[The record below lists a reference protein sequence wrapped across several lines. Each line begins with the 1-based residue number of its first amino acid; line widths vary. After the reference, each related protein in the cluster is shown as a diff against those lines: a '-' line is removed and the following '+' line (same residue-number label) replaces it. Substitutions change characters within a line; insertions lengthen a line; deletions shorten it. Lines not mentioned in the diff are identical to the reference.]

1 VEGAGVT
8 QQFPF
13 HGPLSFD
20 PAPRLVEMQAVDP
33 VPCVRIATGHD
44 VRLATRYDDV
54 RRALS
59 DSMMSREACVAPDAP
74 TIVPGAMSPDILS
87 NMDPPRH
94 TRLRRLVSK
103 AFTARTVERLRP
115 RAELIVDELLDDM
128 MIKGSPADL
137 VACLANPMPAIV
149 ICELLGIPPNER
161 DPLYAWLHAATNPD
175 GDDELDRLTEQAAG
189 YLLEL
194 ISRKREAPAD
204 DLLTALVEVGDQGDR
219 LSEPELLMTML
230 SLFGAGQETTAS
242 QLAKSVY
249 VLGTHPEQWDRLVA
263 DPSLVPQA
271 IEELLRYVGLGH
283 AAFPRMASADM
294 TMSGVA
300 VPAGSVIFPVLNV
313 ANRDPAVFPDPNR
326 LDVTRADAGLHLSF
340 GRGIHFC
347 LGAPLAR
354 LELTIALTALV
365 TMFPTL
371 RLAEP
376 DLGPDW
382 NTQTVSCG
390 LKSLPVTW

>member
-1 VEGAGVT
+1 VT

-13 HGPLSFD
+13 DVPLSFD
-20 PAPRLVEMQAVDP
+20 PAPQLVEMQAVDP
-33 VPCVRIATGHD
+33 VPWVRIETGHD

-59 DSMMSREACVAPDAP
+59 DSVMSREACVGPDAP

-103 AFTARTVERLRP
+103 AFTARTVERFRP
-115 RAELIVDELLDDM
+115 RAELVVDELLDDM
-128 MIKGSPADL
+128 VIKGAPADL

-161 DPLYAWLHAATNPD
+161 DPLYAWLHAAINPH

-189 YLLEL
+189 YLLDL
-194 ISRKREAPAD
+194 ISRKRKVPAD
-204 DLLTALVEVGDQGDR
+204 DLLTALVEVSDQGDR
-219 LSEPELLMTML
+219 LTEPELLMTML

-249 VLGTHPEQWDRLVA
+249 VLGTHPEQWDRLVT
-263 DPSLVPQA
+263 DPSIVPQA

-376 DLGPDW
+376 DQGPDW

-390 LKSLPVTW
+390 LRSLPVTW

>member
-1 VEGAGVT
+1 VT

-13 HGPLSFD
+13 DVPLSID
-20 PAPRLVEMQAVDP
+20 PAPQLVEMQAVDP
-33 VPCVRIATGHD
+33 VPWVRIATGHD

-74 TIVPGAMSPDILS
+74 TLVPGAMSPDALT

-103 AFTARTVERLRP
+103 AFTARTVERFRP
-115 RAELIVDELLDDM
+115 RAELVVDELLDDM
-128 MIKGSPADL
+128 VIKGSPADL
-137 VACLANPMPAIV
+137 VACLANPLPAIV

-161 DPLYAWLHAATNPD
+161 DPLYAWLHAAVNLH
-175 GDDELDRLTEQAAG
+175 GDDELDQLTEQAAG

-194 ISRKREAPAD
+194 ISRKRQAPGD
-204 DLLTALVEVGDQGDR
+204 DLLTALVEVSDQGDR

-230 SLFGAGQETTAS
+230 SLFGAGQETTSS
-242 QLAKSVY
+242 QLAKSVH

-263 DPSLVPQA
+263 DPGLVPQA

-283 AAFPRMASADM
+283 AAFPRMATADVS
-294 TMSGVA
+294 MSGV
-300 VPAGSVIFPVLNV
+300 VLPAGSVIFPVLNV

-354 LELTIALTALV
+354 LELTTALTALV

-376 DLGPDW
+376 DQEPDW
-382 NTQTVSCG
+382 DTQTASCG
-390 LKSLPVTW
+390 LRSLPVTW

>member
-1 VEGAGVT
+1 VT

-13 HGPLSFD
+13 DVPLSFD
-20 PAPRLVEMQAVDP
+20 PAPQLVDMQAVDP
-33 VPCVRIATGHD
+33 VPCVRIASGHD

-59 DSMMSREACVAPDAP
+59 DSMMSREACVAPDGP

-94 TRLRRLVSK
+94 TRLRRLVSR
-103 AFTARTVERLRP
+103 AFTARTVERFRP
-115 RAELIVDELLDDM
+115 RAELVVDELLDDM
-128 MIKGSPADL
+128 VIKGSPADL

-161 DPLYAWLHAATNPD
+161 DPLFAWLHAAINPH

-189 YLLEL
+189 YLLDL
-194 ISRKREAPAD
+194 ISRKRKAPAD
-204 DLLTALVEVGDQGDR
+204 DLLTALVEVSDQGDR

-249 VLGTHPEQWDRLVA
+249 VLGTHPAQWDRLVA

-376 DLGPDW
+376 DHGPDW

>member
-1 VEGAGVT
+1 VT